1 MIKFKKAVTEPML
14 VVTLLGAA
22 RTARTPSTPMT
33 PMATRA
39 ICWVNTIGSH
49 NGTNLINIHNDE
61 NWPLA
66 RPSAHTIADEVGA
79 GAALQCERAY

>member
-1 MIKFKKAVTEPML
+1 LSAAPML
-14 VVTLLGAA
+14 IVTSWSGPDDDYTINTYDSDGNEGDLL
-22 RTARTPSTPMT
+22 
-33 PMATRA
+33 
-39 ICWVNTIGSH
+39 VNTIGSY

-61 NWPLA
+61 NWPLT